1 MSKMRSKRW
10 AVGISALALLIALLS
25 VTGCG
30 GSSSGSGGS
39 SAGNEGTL
47 NLLAWEGYT
56 EPEWVKPFEKENHVK
71 VNISYVGSDDEL
83 FAKIH
88 GGGGTTYDL
97 VATNRANL
105 GPLKEADL
113 IVPLDETR
121 LENYDDVYPAL
132 KNAGVRL
139 DGQLYAAPFVWG
151 SIPLI
156 YSTKAFPT
164 PPDSWSVVFEPPQD
178 LCGKVLL
185 DEDASSTVSLVAM
198 YLGFK
203 DPYNLTDEQLQQVQE
218 VLAKTRGCAKA
229 FYSGFGDA
237 ANYFASGDVVTGISL
252 GGLVAKLAGEK
263 GASVKE
269 VVPKEGALGW
279 MDTWAIT
286 KGGAE
291 KEDLAYKWINYEE
304 TPEVQQ
310 KAAEATFFG
319 PTVKAGGDRLDPE
332 LRHLLHL
339 DDPRY
344 LPSLTPMRSP
354 EGTDSFEKRI
364 EMWNLVKAG

>member
-1 MSKMRSKRW
+1 MWNLRSKCW
-10 AVGISALALLIALLS
+10 ASGVAVLALIVASLVVS
-25 VTGCG
+25 GCG
-30 GSSSGSGGS
+30 GSSSSSSSGSA
-39 SAGNEGTL
+39 AGPTSL
-47 NLLAWEGYT
+47 NLLTWQGYT
-56 EPEWVKPFEKENHVK
+56 EPEWVKPFEKENNVK

-105 GPLKEADL
+105 GPLNEAGL
-113 IVPLDETR
+113 IVPLDESR
-121 LENYDDVYPAL
+121 LEHYGDVYPAL
-132 KNAGVRL
+132 ANAGIRL
-139 DGQLYAAPFVWG
+139 DGKLFAAPFVWG

-164 PPDSWSVVFEPPQD
+164 PPDSWDVVFEPPGD

-185 DEDASSTVSLVAM
+185 DEDASSTISLVAL
-198 YLGFK
+198 YLGFE
-203 DPYNLTDEQLQQVQE
+203 DPYNLSDEQLNQVKE
-218 VLAKTRGCAKA
+218 VLEKTRECTKA

-237 ANYFASGDVVTGISL
+237 GNYFASGDVETGISL
-252 GGLVAKLAGEK
+252 GGLVSKLAAEK

-286 KGGAE
+286 KGGAA

-304 TPEVQQ
+304 SPKVQAQ
-310 KAAEATFFG
+310 AAEATFFG
-319 PTVKAGGDRLDPE
+319 PTVEAGGELLKPE
-332 LRHLLHL
+332 LQHLLHL
-339 DDPRY
+339 DEPKY
-344 LPSLTPMRSP
+344 LTSLIPMKSP

-364 EMWNLVKAG
+364 DMWNLVKAG